1 MDTGVMTY
9 FNEVLQERLRQL
21 LSCTADLCTRIEVE
35 KNLDGPIDE
44 VESTVARSQEEFR
57 LHMRQRN
64 RALLLEIQEALRLIQ
79 DGEFGTCLE
88 CGGSIGIARLKA
100 QPMTTVCIERKKE
113 MEKAKKRI
121 VAS

>member
-1 MDTGVMTY
+1 MDTGAMTY
-9 FNEVLQERLRQL
+9 FSEVLQERLREL
-21 LSCTADLCTRIEVE
+21 LAGSGDLCAKIEVE
-35 KNLDGPIDE
+35 RNLDGPVDE
-44 VESTVARSQEEFR
+44 VESAVARSQEEFR

-64 RALLLEIQEALRLIQ
+64 RTLLLEIQEALRLIE

-88 CGGSIGIARLKA
+88 CGGSIGIARLKV
-100 QPMTTVCIERKKE
+100 QPMTTVCIECKKE